1 MADFSYNSDLNG
13 GSLMVRES
21 RVVADLLLNKATAS
35 EWHQAIQIDNL
46 LQKRSP
52 ATAKRNAQ
60 AIRKRL
66 ELIAP
71 EFWRALRDG
80 DDQLATQVA
89 FYAALERNLLLVEFI
104 ESVVRDA
111 YITQA
116 NQLASYQWLEFLEDR
131 THKDE
136 SISTWQDATKKKMGQ
151 VVFRMLIE
159 AGYMQNNRNLQLQK
173 VLLRPEMKVMLE
185 DNYKQRIIDCM
196 EVSLRAG

>member
-21 RVVADLLLNKATAS
+21 RVVADLLLNNATAS
-35 EWHQAIQIDNL
+35 EWHQAIQVDNL

>member
-35 EWHQAIQIDNL
+35 DWHQAIQIDNL

-89 FYAALERNLLLVEFI
+89 FYAALERNLLLVEFL

-131 THKDE
+131 THKDA

>member
-1 MADFSYNSDLNG
+1 
-13 GSLMVRES
+13 MVRES

>member
-21 RVVADLLLNKATAS
+21 RVVADLLLNNATAS

-185 DNYKQRIIDCM
+185 DSYKQRIIDCM
-196 EVSLRAG
+196 EVSLRTG

>member
-21 RVVADLLLNKATAS
+21 RVVADLLLNNATAS
-35 EWHQAIQIDNL
+35 EWHHAIQIDNL

-80 DDQLATQVA
+80 DDQLAAQVA

-111 YITQA
+111 YITHA
-116 NQLASYQWLEFLEDR
+116 NQLASYQWLEFLEER

-151 VVFRMLIE
+151 VVFRMLVE

-185 DNYKQRIIDCM
+185 DSYKQRIIDCM

>member
-21 RVVADLLLNKATAS
+21 RVVADLLLKNATAS

-196 EVSLRAG
+196 EVSLRTG

>member
-21 RVVADLLLNKATAS
+21 RVVANLLISNATAD
-35 EWHQAIQIDNL
+35 EWTQAIQIDNL

-66 ELIAP
+66 QLIAP
-71 EFWRALRDG
+71 EFWKALRDG
-80 DDQLATQVA
+80 DDELATQVA

-111 YITQA
+111 YITHA
-116 NQLASYQWLEFLEDR
+116 NRLELFQWMEFLEDC
-131 THKDE
+131 THKDS
-136 SISTWQDATKKKMGQ
+136 SISTWQESTKKKMGQ

-159 AGYMQNNRNLQLQK
+159 AGYMQNTRTLKLQN
-173 VLLRPEMKVMLE
+173 VLLRTKMKIMLE
-185 DNYKQRIIDCM
+185 DNYKKRIKNCM
-196 EVSLRAG
+196 EVSLKGH

>member
-1 MADFSYNSDLNG
+1 MAEFSYNSDLNG

-21 RVVADLLLNKATAS
+21 RVMADLLLKGATAS
-35 EWHQAIQIDNL
+35 EWHQSIQIDNL

-111 YITQA
+111 YVTHA
-116 NQLASYQWLEFLEDR
+116 NQLAPYQWLEFLDDR